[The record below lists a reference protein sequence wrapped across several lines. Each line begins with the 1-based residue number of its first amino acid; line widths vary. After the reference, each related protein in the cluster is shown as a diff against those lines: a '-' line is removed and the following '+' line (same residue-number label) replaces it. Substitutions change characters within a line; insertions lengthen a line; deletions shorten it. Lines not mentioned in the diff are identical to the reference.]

1 VEISPPPLSVKVDG
15 GGERERG
22 DGADDSSARH
32 CVGRQTAS
40 ERSISK
46 TLIATHKQ
54 ISYILCMHQT
64 DRQAD

>member
-32 CVGRQTAS
+32 CVGRLRGDRQYTLTA
-40 ERSISK
+40 
-46 TLIATHKQ
+46 
-54 ISYILCMHQT
+54 T
-64 DRQAD
+64 DR

>member
-32 CVGRQTAS
+32 CVGRQTD
-40 ERSISK
+40 SIHSPR
-46 TLIATHKQ
+46 Q
-54 ISYILCMHQT
+54 I
-64 DRQAD
+64 DRID